1 MVAALRT
8 LIKLELEI
16 GLCFGVERGTLHATD
31 AAGELFP
38 ELPPFI
44 WLTSTLTSKITWQ
57 KSKLAH
63 KYECFYLYK

>member
-1 MVAALRT
+1 MSMARSSKLLGDLVMVAALRT

-16 GLCFGVERGTLHATD
+16 GLGFGVERGTLHATD

-44 WLTSTLTSKITWQ
+44 
-57 KSKLAH
+57 
-63 KYECFYLYK
+63 

>member
-1 MVAALRT
+1 MSMARSSKLLGDLVMVAALRT

-44 WLTSTLTSKITWQ
+44 
-57 KSKLAH
+57 
-63 KYECFYLYK
+63 